1 MTARRISTAGGRP
14 ARLTLLPGA
23 SCPPLTGSS
32 AHLPK
37 AGRVVRSEADT
48 MPIPRN
54 ADRSPGKRRARCSP
68 SENARNGNRTT
79 YGKHS
84 PCRGRPKGRRPIV
97 LAGGRGN
104 SGVPGGG
111 DHGKHGT
118 FCRLDG
124 ADKRRSGR
132 TVGVPWEAGVSPA
145 ADGAGCFLGRQGPDP
160 LKRRAGCPPPVSG
173 GGESWPDPSHAGG
186 HVCGGPPA
194 CRTPSCRWPA
204 PVRPSPARG
213 N

>member
-1 MTARRISTAGGRP
+1 MPISRKPDASSDQRRTRCLSPETQTVVRGRGGQDARPLKMRETETARPTASTRRAVGGRRAGGRSCW
-14 ARLTLLPGA
+14 RGGA
-23 SCPPLTGSS
+23 
-32 AHLPK
+32 
-37 AGRVVRSEADT
+37 
-48 MPIPRN
+48 
-54 ADRSPGKRRARCSP
+54 
-68 SENARNGNRTT
+68 
-79 YGKHS
+79 
-84 PCRGRPKGRRPIV
+84 
-97 LAGGRGN
+97 GN